1 MSEPKQT
8 ALVASVANL
17 LHPDWPVRSVRT
29 HLDTH
34 HATRPGYQLLVA
46 AVACYGDPATA
57 TPARLGEAGPWWR
70 AAYVAAGTSEPASQP
85 PRHLPGID
93 DAERPDPDVAQR
105 GAAACRAELGDTTVA
120 NRHRQQTIAEL
131 ARRLRLIGPTLTD
144 DERRQLRRHLV
155 TPSQDVAS

>member
-34 HATRPGYQLLVA
+34 HAARPGYQLLVA

-57 TPARLGEAGPWWR
+57 TPARLGENGPWWR
-70 AAYVAAGTSEPASQP
+70 AAYVAAGTSEPGTQP
-85 PRHLPGID
+85 PRFLPGID
-93 DAERPDPDVAQR
+93 DAEPLDPDVAQR
-105 GAAACRAELGDTTVA
+105 GAAACRAVLGDTNAAV
-120 NRHRQQTIAEL
+120 RHRQQTIAEL
-131 ARRLRLIGPTLTD
+131 ARRLRLIAPTLTD
-144 DERRQLRRHLV
+144 DERHQLRRHLV
-155 TPSQDVAS
+155 PPASEVAS